1 MSGLIITSSVL
12 VVGRESKEMITYKE
26 VPSTQSKFVSIQ
38 CDKCKKIVTDEL
50 YVQEFHMIRFQGG
63 YASVFGDE
71 TNVRCDL
78 CQDCLKEMIGEF
90 CHYGDEE

>member
-12 VVGRESKEMITYKE
+12 VVGRESRVMITYKK
-26 VPSTQSKFVSIQ
+26 VPSTRRELESIT
-38 CDKCKKIVTDEL
+38 CDKCKRIFTDEL
-50 YVQEFHMIRFQGG
+50 YIQEFHMIRFQGG

-71 TNVRCDL
+71 TNVSCDL